1 MKKIISG
8 VVCSFVFALS
18 LMSISYAY
26 DVIIFNNNAANY
38 MATQMF
44 LQKTGHMVL
53 DVRPSVSSFAD
64 KVEISYEDLSSI
76 CTNANSIGL
85 SCSLYYNSSANAH
98 VR

>member
-53 DVRPSVSSFAD
+53 DVRPSVSSFAERL
-64 KVEISYEDLSSI
+64 KFLTKIFLLFVLTRIPLVFLARFI
-76 CTNANSIGL
+76 TTL
-85 SCSLYYNSSANAH
+85 LLKFM
-98 VR
+98 